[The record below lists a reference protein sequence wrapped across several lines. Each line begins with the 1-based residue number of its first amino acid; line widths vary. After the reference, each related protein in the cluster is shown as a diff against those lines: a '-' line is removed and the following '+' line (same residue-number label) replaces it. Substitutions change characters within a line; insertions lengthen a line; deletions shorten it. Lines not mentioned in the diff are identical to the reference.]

1 MYKIISLEKG
11 LENVQGFFCG
21 ATNVGMRTNPVNS
34 DPSDRDGDVAFIR
47 STMPCDISALFT
59 SNTFQAAPIKHFQ
72 KYPQNFQT
80 DFVLINAKNAN
91 AMTGEKGIED
101 IDTIMTTLSAKID
114 VLNPVMSS
122 TGVIGYRLPIGKI
135 TSAFDTLDFNTCN
148 SHKAARAIMTTDSFK
163 KELAYAVELENGE
176 KFNIAA
182 ICKGAGMINPA
193 MATMLC
199 FVVTDANIPKSDMDE
214 LLIQSTEA
222 SFNRISVDGDTST
235 NDTVMLLAN
244 KESGVYHK
252 EAFKKAL
259 DKILFELAMMILK
272 DGEGASKLVAFEVK
286 GAQNEA
292 EAKKASTALSNSL
305 LVKTALFGEDP
316 NWGRIASTIGAS
328 GIDCDENK
336 LTIHYDDL
344 LIYSDACRELDKERE
359 NKAYKVMK
367 QESFKVTC
375 DIGVGDAS
383 YTSYGCD
390 LSYEYVKINAEYRT

>member
-1 MYKIISLEKG
+1 MYNIVSLENG

-21 ATNVGMRTNPVNS
+21 ATNVGMRTNSANS
-34 DPSDRDGDVAFIR
+34 GISDIDGDVAFIR
-47 STMPCDISALFT
+47 SQTPCDISAVFT
-59 SNTFQAAPIKHFQ
+59 SNTFQAAPIKHYQ
-72 KYPQNFQT
+72 KYPQGFQT
-80 DFVLINAKNAN
+80 DFILINAKNAN

-101 IDTIMTTLSAKID
+101 IDTVMSALNTKID

-122 TGVIGYRLPIGKI
+122 TGVIGYRLPINRI
-135 TSAFDTLDFNTCN
+135 TSAFDTLDFNANN

-163 KELAYAVELENGE
+163 KELAYRVELEDGE
-176 KFNIAA
+176 SFNIAA

-199 FVVTDANIPKSDMDE
+199 FVTTDADIPKSDMDT
-214 LLIQSTEA
+214 LLIQSTEG

-244 KESGVYHK
+244 KESTVYHK
-252 EAFKKAL
+252 EAFKEAL
-259 DKILFELAMMILK
+259 NKIMFELAMMILK
-272 DGEGASKLVAFEVK
+272 DGEGANKLVAFEVK
-286 GAQNEA
+286 GAKSEE
-292 EAKKASTALSNSL
+292 EAKKASMALSNSL

-328 GIDCDENK
+328 GIACDESK
-336 LTIHYDDL
+336 LIIHYDDL
-344 LIYSDACRELDKERE
+344 LIYSNEFRELDTERE
-359 NKAYKVMK
+359 NKAYKIMK

-375 DIGVGDAS
+375 DIGLGNAS

>member
-1 MYKIISLEKG
+1 MYNIVSLENG

-21 ATNVGMRTNPVNS
+21 ATNVGMRTNPANS
-34 DPSDRDGDVAFIR
+34 GISNIDGDVAFIR
-47 STMPCDISALFT
+47 SETPCDISAVFT

-72 KYPQNFQT
+72 KYPQDFQT

-91 AMTGEKGIED
+91 AMTGKKGIED
-101 IDTIMTTLSAKID
+101 IDTIMSTLNTKID

-122 TGVIGYRLPIGKI
+122 TGVIGYRLPLTKI
-135 TSAFDTLDFNTCN
+135 TSAFDTLDFNAKD
-148 SHKAARAIMTTDSFK
+148 SHQAARAIMTTDSFK
-163 KELAYAVELENGE
+163 KELAYKVELDNG
-176 KFNIAA
+176 KSFNIAA

-199 FVVTDANIPKSDMDE
+199 FVTTDADIPKTDMDE
-214 LLIQSTEA
+214 LLIESTEG

-252 EAFKKAL
+252 EAFKEAL
-259 DKILFELAMMILK
+259 NKIMFELAMMILK
-272 DGEGASKLVAFEVK
+272 DGEGANKLVAFEVK
-286 GAQNEA
+286 GAKSEA
-292 EAKKASTALSNSL
+292 EARKASMALSNSL

-328 GIDCDENK
+328 GIACDDSK

-344 LIYSDACRELDKERE
+344 LIYSNEFRELDKERE
-359 NKAYKVMK
+359 DKAYKIMK

-375 DIGVGDAS
+375 DIGLGDAS

>member
-1 MYKIISLEKG
+1 MFKLIPLENG

-21 ATNVGMRTNPVNS
+21 ATNVGMRTNS
-34 DPSDRDGDVAFIR
+34 TDGDVTFIR
-47 STMPCDISALFT
+47 SEAPCDISAVFT

-72 KYPQNFQT
+72 QYPKGFQT

-101 IDTIMTTLSAKID
+101 IESIMSALSNKQK

-122 TGVIGYRLPIGKI
+122 TGVIGYRLPVDKI
-135 TSAFDTLDFNTCN
+135 TSAFDVLDFNASN
-148 SHKAARAIMTTDSFK
+148 SDQAARAIMTTDSFK
-163 KELAYAVELENGE
+163 KELAYRVELEDGTV
-176 KFNIAA
+176 FNIAA

-199 FVVTDANIPKSDMDE
+199 FVTTDAAIPKTDMDE
-214 LLIQSTEA
+214 LLTEA
-222 SFNRISVDGDTST
+222 TEGSFNRISVDGDTST
-235 NDTVMLLAN
+235 NDTVMLLSN
-244 KESGVYHK
+244 GQSGNYHK
-252 EAFKKAL
+252 NAFAEAINTL
-259 DKILFELAMMILK
+259 LFELAMMILK
-272 DGEGASKLVAFEVK
+272 DGEGANKLVAFEVK
-286 GAQNEA
+286 GAKSEE
-292 EAKKASTALSNSL
+292 EAKRASIALSNSL

-328 GIDCDENK
+328 GIVCSEEK

-344 LIYSDACRELDKERE
+344 LIYSNEFRELDKARE
-359 NKAYKVMK
+359 DKAYEIMK
-367 QESFKVTC
+367 QAQFKVTC
-375 DIGVGDAS
+375 DIGLGNGA